1 MAVSVYPLAKDCLK
15 GQKLPANISPDE
27 WDSFHDLI
35 IIDEI
40 ARCGYLGVIWGL
52 ACMWQ
57 RSTFGIAL
65 LGLIIFCYRWQ

>member
-1 MAVSVYPLAKDCLK
+1 MAVSVYPLSKDCLK

-52 ACMWQ
+52 ACMLNILCLCVNFL
-57 RSTFGIAL
+57 STDRL
-65 LGLIIFCYRWQ
+65 THRR

>member
-15 GQKLPANISPDE
+15 GQKLPANISPAE

-52 ACMWQ
+52 ACM
-57 RSTFGIAL
+57 L
-65 LGLIIFCYRWQ
+65 EP

>member
-15 GQKLPANISPDE
+15 GQKLPAHISPGE

-52 ACMWQ
+52 ACKF
-57 RSTFGIAL
+57 S
-65 LGLIIFCYRWQ
+65 FCICA